1 MQILVKTDFQVSCY
15 CKILNVS
22 DHCRFLFKHQG
33 FPWVGGVKG
42 WPKRTFLP
50 KTWSLVSSATWDGL
64 WRHIIAI
71 IFSTKPAIG
80 KLIWHYGYIAHIHD
94 NQWLD
99 KVKNHAWPN
108 QKWEQA
114 GAQIRIRSLFELM
127 QHCETHRIP
136 QKPAEACKSSKE
148 PTEAHRNLQEL
159 KGATGAYRRQQDLRG
174 ARKSLQ

>member
-1 MQILVKTDFQVSCY
+1 MDLTMQILVKTDFQVSCY

-33 FPWVGGVKG
+33 FPWVGGVQG

-80 KLIWHYGYIAHIHD
+80 KLIWQYGYIAHIHD

-108 QKWEQA
+108 QKCFGHTQEWVRLL
-114 GAQIRIRSLFELM
+114 GA
-127 QHCETHRIP
+127 P
-136 QKPAEACKSSKE
+136 GSSWG
-148 PTEAHRNLQEL
+148 L
-159 KGATGAYRRQQDLRG
+159 LRAPWAPG
-174 ARKSLQ
+174 GSSGLL